1 MTTTPAEPELATPQK
16 RSGLSPLVKA
26 LLVIPVVYFG
36 IVPIFWY
43 LEEHVGV
50 SHGIASNTMTV
61 IHILLFATALALPW
75 LNLPGQERRT
85 RSQKLDA
92 MVIVWIFICLTP
104 RFIWELPWL
113 LFLDN
118 IREGV
123 LGGSLW
129 TYIWSP
135 YLLGGDTRYLDGDP
149 LVVTLEWIALF
160 VGMFE
165 LYAIVQFF
173 RQGKRFTNTQL
184 SFIMGGMIV
193 EVMLPAVY
201 FGVEIAS
208 HSTSTS
214 SSADLWIKF
223 VLLNLFWC
231 TMPLVTYF
239 WGVRRLATQ
248 DLTVEF

>member
-1 MTTTPAEPELATPQK
+1 
-16 RSGLSPLVKA
+16 
-26 LLVIPVVYFG
+26 
-36 IVPIFWY
+36 
-43 LEEHVGV
+43 
-50 SHGIASNTMTV
+50 
-61 IHILLFATALALPW
+61 
-75 LNLPGQERRT
+75 
-85 RSQKLDA
+85 

-113 LFLDN
+113 LFLDQ

-123 LGGSLW
+123 LSGTLW

-135 YLLGGDTRYLDGDP
+135 YLLGGDARYLNGDP

-173 RQGKRFTNTQL
+173 RHGKRFTNNQL
-184 SFIMGGMIV
+184 AFIMGGMIV

-201 FGVEIAS
+201 FGVRDRQRHAD
-208 HSTSTS
+208 STSGA
-214 SSADLWIKF
+214 ADLWIKF
-223 VLLNLFWC
+223 VLLNVFWC

-239 WGVRRLATQ
+239 WGVRRLAKQ
-248 DLTVEF
+248 DLTVDF